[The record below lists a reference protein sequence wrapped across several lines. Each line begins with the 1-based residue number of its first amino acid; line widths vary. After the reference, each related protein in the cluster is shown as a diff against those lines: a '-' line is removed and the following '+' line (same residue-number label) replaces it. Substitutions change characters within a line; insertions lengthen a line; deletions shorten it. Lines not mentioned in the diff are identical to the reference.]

1 MKTYKQFLID
11 AWIPPTKK
19 SLRGGTES
27 PLSLARKQGTDIDK
41 VSKSVH
47 RYAEPINDP
56 RNPKYT
62 YSKDSN
68 GVVRVASKS
77 HPIEVT
83 FTPGDSPNT
92 FIQNTTTTGPV
103 SNRVGAG
110 REMQRM
116 KRDVSAAA
124 KPETII
130 QSQPVGKRR
139 ASLNTNTQGMGPVD
153 PESGYQGG
161 IVRHLSPK
169 QIQKK
174 VPPLKPKE

>member
-27 PLSLARKQGTDIDK
+27 PLSLARKRGTDTDK
-41 VSKSVH
+41 VRASVH

-56 RNPKYT
+56 RNPNYT
-62 YSKDSN
+62 YSRDSN
-68 GVVRVASKS
+68 GVVTVASKS
-77 HPIEVT
+77 HPIKVT
-83 FTPGDSPNT
+83 FTPGNSPNT

-124 KPETII
+124 KPEIII
-130 QSQPVGKRR
+130 QSQPVGTTR
-139 ASLNTNTQGMGPVD
+139 ASLNTKTQGMGPVD
-153 PESGYQGG
+153 PQSGYQGG
-161 IVRHLSPK
+161 SVRHLSPRQK
-169 QIQKK
+169 QNK